1 MKARRKGEKEWEGS
15 NVWRN
20 VYNFLEVVKDIN
32 SQIQEAQM
40 ARQTNRKKKKIQV
53 YTHNGET
60 AAHERQSQNLNCI
73 HRERRD

>member
-40 ARQTNRKKKKIQV
+40 ARQTEKKKKNPSLD
-53 YTHNGET
+53 T
-60 AAHERQSQNLNCI
+60 
-73 HRERRD
+73 